1 MELSDESLL
10 LRVFL
15 DEADRKDHHPLYE
28 VIVARAREMDLAGAT
43 VLRGAM
49 GYGASKEIHTAKIL
63 DLSAP
68 LPIIV
73 ELVDRAEKI
82 EAFLPTLEGL
92 MNGGLATLEKV
103 NVIHYRHHDVPA

>member
-1 MELSDESLL
+1 M
-10 LRVFL
+10 RR
-15 DEADRKDHHPLYE
+15 DRKDHHPVYE
-28 VIVARAREMDLAGAT
+28 VIVAKAREMNLAGAT

-49 GYGASKEIHTAKIL
+49 GYGASKEVHTSKIL

-82 EAFLPTLEGL
+82 EGFLPVLEGL
-92 MNGGLATLEKV
+92 MNGGFATLEKV
-103 NVIHYRHHDVPA
+103 NVIHYQHHDAST

>member
-1 MELSDESLL
+1 MELSDDSLL

-15 DEADRKDHHPLYE
+15 DEADRMNHHPVYE
-28 VIVARAREMDLAGAT
+28 VVVAKAREMNLAGAT

-49 GYGASKEIHTAKIL
+49 GYGASKEVHTSKIL

-73 ELVDRAEKI
+73 ELVDRTEKI
-82 EAFLPTLEGL
+82 EAFLPVLEGL

-103 NVIHYRHHDVPA
+103 NVIHYRHRDVST